1 MPRLGQA
8 RVATF
13 LLAAA
18 AVWAAPPP
26 FVADD
31 PDGYLEHVEFLAA
44 PEMKG
49 RGAGSTELDRA
60 ADYIAKEFES
70 AGLQPA
76 GDSGS
81 YFQKF
86 AVTTGAKMGTDNRL
100 EVTRNRGVE
109 TLVPGEQYIP
119 INFSGSGEVSG
130 QAVFAGYGISADE
143 LKYDDYTHFDVKD
156 KIVIVLRYEPDFFED
171 DDERG
176 KRGRRRRYT
185 RHSHLISKAINAR
198 DRGAK
203 ALILVEGPGRRGD
216 SLIKFGSISGPA
228 DAGIPMVQVQNSVV
242 EKWLRGSGRS
252 IRILRRDIN
261 GKHEPQSFELAES
274 LTIDLDVDVERE
286 QAMVSNVAGYLPG
299 ESDEFVVFG
308 AHYDHLGL
316 GDQSSLAPSQIGDV
330 HHGADDNASG
340 TAGLIELAGHYASAG
355 EKPRRGLLFLAF
367 AAEEIGLLGSR
378 HWVENPTLPIEDAV
392 SMLNM
397 DMVGRIDNG
406 KIYVGG
412 IGTAEPFEEMLN
424 DVKDDYSFKVDVSRS
439 GYSASDHTS
448 FVGKKIP
455 VMFFFSGL
463 HSDYHK
469 PSDTVDKINSESAV
483 ELLSLVSELA
493 NGVIDAEAR
502 PAFVDGS
509 PESGHGQVSSAGSGG
524 GGYGPWFGSIPDFG
538 EVPEGVKFADIRAG
552 SPAEA
557 AGLKPGDILT
567 RWNDKAIK
575 NLYDFTYA
583 LRDST
588 VGDVVKVRFLRDGA
602 EQTADVKLMPRP

>member
-1 MPRLGQA
+1 MPGPGQA

-26 FVADD
+26 FTADD
-31 PDGYLEHVEFLAA
+31 PGGFLEHVEFLAA

-49 RGAGSTELDRA
+49 RGAGSPELDQA
-60 ADYIAKEFES
+60 AEYIAKQFES

-76 GDSGS
+76 GDDGS

-100 EVTRNRGVE
+100 EVTRNRGVDK
-109 TLVPGEQYIP
+109 LAPGEEYIP
-119 INFSGSGEVSG
+119 INFSSSGEVSG
-130 QAVFAGYGISADE
+130 QAVFAGYGVSADE
-143 LKYDDYTHFDVKD
+143 LDYDDYTHFDVKD

-203 ALILVEGPGRRGD
+203 ALILVEGPGRRAD

-228 DAGIPMVQVQNSVV
+228 DAGIPVVQVKSSVV

-252 IRILRRDIN
+252 LRILRRDIN

-274 LTIDLDVDVERE
+274 LTIELGVDVERE

-299 ESDEFVVFG
+299 ETDEFVVFG

-316 GDQSSLAPSQIGDV
+316 GDQSSLAPSQIGDI

-340 TAGLIELAGHYASAG
+340 TAGLIELAGHYASGG

-502 PAFVDGS
+502 PAFIDGS
-509 PESGHGQVSSAGSGG
+509 PESGHGPVSSAGGGG

-552 SPAEA
+552 SPAET
-557 AGLKPGDILT
+557 AGLKAGDILIG
-567 RWNDKAIK
+567 WNDKAIK

-583 LRDST
+583 LRDSA
-588 VGDVVKVRFLRDGA
+588 VGDVVKVRVLRDGA